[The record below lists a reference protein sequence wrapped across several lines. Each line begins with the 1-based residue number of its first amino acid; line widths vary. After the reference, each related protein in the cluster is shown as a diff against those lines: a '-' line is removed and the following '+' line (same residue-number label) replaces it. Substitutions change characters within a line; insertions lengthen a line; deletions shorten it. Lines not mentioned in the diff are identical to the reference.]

1 MLKEMQFVE
10 VDKVEVAMNRL
21 RLHEAEALRRNP
33 KGYYV
38 AFSGGKVFGVFVI
51 TYSVNITYNAG

>member
-21 RLHEAEALRRNP
+21 RLHEAEALRRDP

-38 AFSGGKVFGVFVI
+38 AFPAARIPASCSTF
-51 TYSVNITYNAG
+51 AAERA